1 MASSIQPL
9 SVGALIASG
18 IIIISPLLAWVKVN
32 TIFGSIPLKG
42 IDSNYGTATFIV
54 GVAGAVVAA
63 AILGRIVPYRPATF
77 VLAIVG
83 MVAVGIG
90 IMVWMDLSG
99 EAAGINEDTDLVST
113 SVGIG
118 VILLMLAGIVLT
130 VMAGFLLSVRGRGRR
145 RRRGGG
151 HG

>member
-1 MASSIQPL
+1 MASNIQPL
-9 SVGALIASG
+9 SVGALISSG

-32 TIFGSIPLKG
+32 VLFGSISLKG
-42 IDSNYGTATFIV
+42 IDSNYGIAAFIV
-54 GVAGAVVAA
+54 GVVGAVLAA
-63 AILGRIVPYRPATF
+63 AILGRIAPYRPAAF

-83 MVAVGIG
+83 VVAAGIG
-90 IMVWMDLSG
+90 VMVWMDLSG
-99 EAAGINEDTDLVST
+99 EVAGINENADLVST

-130 VMAGFLLSVRGRGRR
+130 VISGFLLSVRGRRH
-145 RRRGGG
+145 GGG

>member
-1 MASSIQPL
+1 MASNIQPL

-32 TIFGSIPLKG
+32 VLFGSISLKG
-42 IDSNYGTATFIV
+42 IDSNYGMAAFIV
-54 GVAGAVVAA
+54 GVVGAVLAA
-63 AILGRIVPYRPATF
+63 AILGRIVPYRPAAF

-83 MVAVGIG
+83 VVAAGIG
-90 IMVWMDLSG
+90 VMVWMDLSG
-99 EAAGINEDTDLVST
+99 EVAGINENADLVST

-130 VMAGFLLSVRGRGRR
+130 VISGFLLSVRGR
-145 RRRGGG
+145 RRGGG